1 MLAYSIF
8 YAKLDCRLW
17 SGVSVKRHVWFC
29 MPETFW
35 RGREGETVCR
45 AATGGGAGDKV
56 SKLSGKL
63 CGAICSRQSSAHS
76 VGPSLTQSPTW
87 FRGFR
92 GQGNSLERSRKRK
105 ILSGREEPGPFSLR
119 VEPSPSCAIFT
130 SNLKLEPLWDF
141 SCCAYLL
148 AAFLHDIS
156 EPKDGRRAA
165 DGRESFKAPG
175 NRRVL
180 VECEAGLTPSRL
192 G

>member
-1 MLAYSIF
+1 MSGSA
-8 YAKLDCRLW
+8 CRKH
-17 SGVSVKRHVWFC
+17 SG
-29 MPETFW
+29 EG
-35 RGREGETVCR
+35 GREGETVCR
-45 AATGGGAGDKV
+45 AATGGDKV

-63 CGAICSRQSSAHS
+63 CGAICSRQSSTHS

-105 ILSGREEPGPFSLR
+105 ILSGREEPGPFILR

-156 EPKDGRRAA
+156 EPKDGRRDRRA
-165 DGRESFKAPG
+165 SFQAPG
-175 NRRVL
+175 NRRVQ
-180 VECEAGLTPSRL
+180 VEDKAGLTLARH